1 LAKSRCGNTGGNIR
15 KNSAPTCDSREVL
28 RRERDRLHEW
38 WRGTP
43 YKNAPGTRVFFVG
56 STLHWT
62 ARWAHNVVDYLR
74 EHHRWVIGTA
84 VAIAAL
90 IFAKMR

>member
-1 LAKSRCGNTGGNIR
+1 VKVG
-15 KNSAPTCDSREVL
+15 
-28 RRERDRLHEW
+28 DRLHEW